1 MLGEKALAGVKVVDL
16 TTALSGP
23 FGTMFF
29 ADYGAEVIKV
39 EPVNGDQS
47 RKWGPFEE
55 KSKEGAYYVL
65 VNRNK
70 KGVTLNLKSEKG
82 LEMFYDLIKDADI
95 IWENYRGGVTKNLKI
110 DYETVK
116 KFNPDVIYVS
126 GSGFGQTGP
135 LSQRPCYDIIAQ
147 SMGGFLGITGFPDSF
162 PVKAGPSL
170 ADTVSG
176 MYQVIGALIALFH
189 KQRTGQG
196 QLVDVS
202 MMDSM
207 FSLLDS
213 AVLAYT
219 MSGKI
224 ADRIGNLSPSVAP
237 FDLYKCKD
245 GYVTIAIANDSFW
258 PKLCNAVGRED
269 LIEDPEFK
277 TNDLRFKNYNL
288 KLKKILQDWTIQ
300 YTKKEIDDI
309 MEKFGIP
316 SGSVL
321 NIKEVVEHQQIKAR
335 DMLVHCKHP
344 TAGDLYFQGVV
355 AKLSKTPG
363 SVDFPSPTLG
373 QHNKEIFGLSDEE
386 MRELQNNGII

>member
-1 MLGEKALAGVKVVDL
+1 MLGEKALQGIKVVDL

-47 RKWGPFEE
+47 RRWGPFEE
-55 KSKEGAYYVL
+55 KSNEGAYYVL
-65 VNRNK
+65 INRNK

-82 LEMFYDLIKDADI
+82 LKMFYDLMQDADI
-95 IWENYRGGVTKNLKI
+95 IWENYRVGVTKKLKI

-116 KFNPDVIYVS
+116 KLNPGIIYVS

-147 SMGGFLGITGFPDSF
+147 AMGGFLGLTGFPDCF

-219 MSGKI
+219 MNGKI
-224 ADRIGNLSPSVAP
+224 AERIGNLSPSVAP

-245 GYVTIAIANDSFW
+245 GYVTIAIANDGFW
-258 PKLCNAVGRED
+258 PKFCSAIGRDD
-269 LIEDPEFK
+269 LIEDLKFK
-277 TNDLRFKNYNL
+277 TNEHRFRNYDLHL
-288 KLKKILQDWTIQ
+288 KEILKSWTAQ

-309 MEKFGIP
+309 MAEYGIP
-316 SGSVL
+316 CGPVL
-321 NIKEVVEHQQIKAR
+321 NVKEVVEHPQIKAR
-335 DMLVHCKHP
+335 DMLVHCEHP

-355 AKLSKTPG
+355 SKLSKTPG
-363 SVDFPSPTLG
+363 AVNFPSPTLG
-373 QHNKEIFGLSDEE
+373 QHNKEVFNLSDEE
-386 MRELQNNGII
+386 IQELKNEGVM

>member
-1 MLGEKALAGVKVVDL
+1 MLGEKALKGVKVVDL

-39 EPVNGDQS
+39 EPVGGDQS
-47 RKWGPFEE
+47 RNWGPFEE
-55 KSKEGAYYVL
+55 KSHEGAYYVL
-65 VNRNK
+65 INRNK

-95 IWENYRGGVTKNLKI
+95 IWENYRGGVTKSLKI

-116 KFNPDVIYVS
+116 KFNPNVIYVS

-135 LSQRPCYDIIAQ
+135 LSTRPCYDIVAQ
-147 SMGGFLGITGFPDSF
+147 SMSGFLGLTGFPDGF

-189 KQRTGQG
+189 KQRTGEG

-207 FSLLDS
+207 FGMLDM

-219 MSGKI
+219 MNGRI
-224 ADRIGNLSPSVAP
+224 AERIGNLSPSVAP

-245 GYVTIAIANDSFW
+245 GYITIAIANDGFW
-258 PKLCNAVGRED
+258 PKLCRAIGMED
-269 LIEDPEFK
+269 LIEHPKFRTNELRFRNYDPE
-277 TNDLRFKNYNL
+277 
-288 KLKKILQDWTIQ
+288 LKKILSDWTEK

-309 MEKFGIP
+309 MMEFGIP
-316 SGSVL
+316 CGPVL
-321 NIKEVVEHQQIKAR
+321 NIKEAVEHPQIKAR
-335 DMLVHCKHP
+335 DMLAHVEHP
-344 TAGDLYFQGVV
+344 AAGDLYFQGVV

-363 SVDFPSPTLG
+363 TVDFPSPMLG
-373 QHNKEIFGLSDEE
+373 QHNKEVFGLSDV
-386 MRELQNNGII
+386 ELDRLKNEGII